1 MTDDRLIQQYKELVS
16 TYIEKGD
23 ERSLYEVSGF
33 ARACLAQDLGPEILV
48 EMHSSILSELVK
60 GRDTEV
66 QELVAKSNQVLLEAM
81 MTYGLIYQELLERKN
96 VERKTL
102 EQGLQ
107 ERVKELQCLYGIAG
121 IAERPGITLDE
132 IYQETANLLPGSW
145 QYPGITYGRVTI
157 DGREFKTENYTESRW
172 KQSSDIK
179 IGGTKAGSIEVGYLR
194 ERPEIDEG
202 PFFKE
207 ERLLIDAVAER
218 LGRIAERK
226 QAEEKVEHLN
236 LVLRA
241 IRTVNQ
247 LIVRERDRDRLL
259 KDVCNN
265 LVETRGYNST
275 CICLFDESGML
286 VAHAE
291 TGLGKDFLPMVE
303 RLQRGELTDCIKRAL
318 IQSGVVITKASS
330 LTCGDCPLVKVCSGE
345 KVVTM
350 RMEHGEKVY
359 GLLRVSLSG
368 DASVSGEEQSLLRE
382 VTGDIAFA
390 LHSMEL
396 EEERRQSFEKLQK
409 ALRETVHALASA
421 VEMRDPYTA
430 GHQRRVTEL
439 ARALAEEMGLS
450 EEQIEGLHMAGLVHD
465 IGKINVPAEILSKP
479 GQLNDVEFSMIK
491 AHSQAGYDILR
502 TIEFPWPV
510 AKIVLQHHER
520 LDGSGYPQGLK
531 GEEILLEARILS
543 VADVVEAMSSY
554 RPYRPALG
562 IEKALEEISNNKG
575 VKYDSEVVDACLEL
589 FAEGRFKFQRQ

>member
-145 QYPGITYGRVTI
+145 QYPGITCSRVTI
-157 DGREFKTENYTESRW
+157 DGKELKTENYTESRW